1 MKLLQLG
8 LLLVCVAVAG
18 CGGGVNGEKVTGKV
32 TLDGVAIEGASITFQ
47 PKEGGTGMPAV
58 GTTDADGVY
67 TLTDMRDD
75 NVGGGAVAGDYVV
88 GVMWFKPSG
97 KDLSQATGESAGEE
111 SGMDDDKKSRSGISG
126 PDSLL
131 PTAYQN
137 PKTSGLEYT
146 VVSGENTFDI
156 ELDSKFKPKN

>member
-1 MKLLQLG
+1 MRLLQLG
-8 LLLVCVAVAG
+8 LLLFCVAATG
-18 CGGGVNGEKVTGKV
+18 CGSGISGQPVTGTV

-58 GTTDADGVY
+58 GTTDANGVY
-67 TLTDMRDD
+67 TLTDMRDE
-75 NVGGGAVAGDYVV
+75 NVGAGAVEGDYNV
-88 GVMWFKPSG
+88 GVLWFKPSG
-97 KDLSQATGESAGEE
+97 KDLSQATGESEGEE

-131 PTAYQN
+131 PTEYQN

-156 ELDSKFKPKN
+156 SLDSKFKP